1 VKTREHEPSFDA
13 SRARFLRALLA
24 AASAAVAWPATTA
37 KANKS
42 TMLTRPIPRTA
53 EPLPVIGCG
62 TYIGFDVDDAGP
74 DFERLRAVLRALV
87 ESGGR
92 VLDSSPMYGR
102 AERVTGALLARDG
115 LAERAFVATK
125 IWTSGRDAGAQQLE
139 ASMRLLRKRPLDLV
153 QIHNLL
159 DWRTHLPTLREA
171 QRTGEIRYVGV
182 SHYTPSAY
190 RELEAVLRA
199 ERLDFV
205 QINYAMDDREAE
217 ERILP
222 LAADRGVAVLVNRPF
237 GGGGLLRR
245 LADRPLPAW
254 SSEIGATSWAQV
266 LLKFTLSHPA
276 VTCVIPGSGNP
287 SHMADNAAAGLG
299 PIPDASFWKER
310 AAQVVG

>member
-1 VKTREHEPSFDA
+1 VTTRVPDRSFDPA
-13 SRARFLRALLA
+13 RARFLRVLA
-24 AASAAVAWPATTA
+24 ACASALAWPAKSLETTRPA
-37 KANKS
+37 
-42 TMLTRPIPRTA
+42 MLTRPIPVTR
-53 EPLPVIGCG
+53 EPLPVVGCG
-62 TYIGFDVDDAGP
+62 TYIGFDVDDDGP
-74 DFERLRAVLRALV
+74 EFERLRAVVRALV
-87 ESGGR
+87 DTGGS

-115 LAERAFVATK
+115 LTSRAFIATK
-125 IWTSGRDAGAQQLE
+125 VWTSGRAAGAQQLE
-139 ASMRLLRKRPLDLV
+139 TSLRLLRKRPLDLV

-159 DWRTHLPTLREA
+159 DWRAHLPTLREA
-171 QRTGEIRYVGV
+171 QRAGTIRYVGV

-199 ERLDFV
+199 ERLDFLQV
-205 QINYAMDDREAE
+205 NYAMDDREAE

-245 LADRPLPAW
+245 LGDQPLPTWAN
-254 SSEIGATSWAQV
+254 EIGATSWAQV
-266 LLKFTLSHPA
+266 LLKFVLSHPA

-287 SHMADNAAAGLG
+287 AHMADNATAGIG

-310 AAQVVG
+310 TARVLG